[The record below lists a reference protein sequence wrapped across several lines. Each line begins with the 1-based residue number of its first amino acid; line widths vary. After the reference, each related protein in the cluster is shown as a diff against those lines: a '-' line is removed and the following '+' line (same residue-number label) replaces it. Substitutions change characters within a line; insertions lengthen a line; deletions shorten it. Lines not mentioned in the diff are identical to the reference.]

1 MSRKYTKRNRKTEK
15 KKRSK
20 RKSRGVGLRI
30 IPEIQMS
37 KLVTKRLKKLLQN
50 RMIEKELYD
59 CILDSGEIL
68 PIVEME
74 LRRNRRAEVE
84 TLVKKVLTSSCNYV
98 DNTVEILEQDIKA
111 NLPNEFYECL
121 MENDTIKRTV
131 EQELRK
137 KGFRTISE
145 LLRIL
150 EESSDCYHIDI

>member
-1 MSRKYTKRNRKTEK
+1 M
-15 KKRSK
+15 K

-30 IPEIQMS
+30 IPEIENV
-37 KLVTKRLKKLLQN
+37 KIGNKKIKKMLQN
-50 RMIEKELYD
+50 GMIEQELYD
-59 CILDSGEIL
+59 CILDSEEIL

-84 TLVKKVLTSSCNYV
+84 TIVKKVLTSSCNYV
-98 DNTVEILEQDIKA
+98 DNTVEILEQIIKD

-121 MENDTIKRTV
+121 MENNTIKRTV